1 MTWIRDIAAQSR
13 AFRAGLQECQGL
25 MVPSKDVDWAEA
37 TAGETWVIEAAP
49 ASSPGGSGPDDIVAR
64 RNAVQ
69 SRGRFPRAHT

>member
-1 MTWIRDIAAQSR
+1 
-13 AFRAGLQECQGL
+13 

-37 TAGETWVIEAAP
+37 TVGETWVIEAAP
-49 ASSPGGSGPDDIVAR
+49 ASSPGGGGLDDIVAR